1 MSKLSTRELTLGAL
15 VGALYALLSL
25 FGNLF
30 GLTFGPVQCR
40 IAEAL
45 CVLPFLFPCTVPG
58 LFIGCVITNLLSTVG
73 PLDLVFGSAATLL
86 AAIWTSR
93 MPNRF
98 LAPLPPVICNGVVVG
113 ALIAWYEAG
122 FGPGFLP
129 LFAFNGL
136 SVAAGEL
143 LACYGLGSL
152 LLRTLSSTH
161 WFRDSMI
168 KKR

>member
-1 MSKLSTRELTLGAL
+1 MSKYSTRELTLGAL

-73 PLDLVFGSAATLL
+73 PLDLFFGSAATLL
-86 AAIWTSR
+86 AAFLTSK
-93 MPNRF
+93 MPNRL

-113 ALIAWYEAG
+113 ALITWYETG
-122 FGPGFLP
+122 FGPAFWP
-129 LFAFNGL
+129 LFAFNGV
-136 SVAAGEL
+136 SVALGEVI
-143 LACYGLGSL
+143 ACYGLGSL
-152 LLRTLSSTH
+152 LLHTLGSTRH
-161 WFRDSMI
+161 FQDSMR
-168 KKR
+168 KRR